1 MYDLISTPSVVVEL
15 EQVTENLKKM
25 DALNRTYGIRVRP
38 HIKPHKS
45 VYFALEQ
52 LSCGARGITC
62 AKLSEAET
70 MADYGIDDIFIAYP
84 LIGEDKMERLGRLMQ
99 RIRVSTEVNSIYGAK
114 QLSALGERIGKKVP
128 VLIEIDG
135 GLPRG
140 I

>member
-1 MYDLISTPSVVVEL
+1 MYDLIPTPSVVVEL

-84 LIGEDKMERLGRLMQ
+84 LIGEDNIAGAQ
-99 RIRVSTEVNSIYGAK
+99 RILHCRPEI
-114 QLSALGERIGKKVP
+114 LLG
-128 VLIEIDG
+128 
-135 GLPRG
+135 
-140 I
+140 

>member
-52 LSCGARGITC
+52 LSCGAQSSARQRRWR
-62 AKLSEAET
+62 T
-70 MADYGIDDIFIAYP
+70 MASMIF
-84 LIGEDKMERLGRLMQ
+84 
-99 RIRVSTEVNSIYGAK
+99 
-114 QLSALGERIGKKVP
+114 LSPIP
-128 VLIEIDG
+128 
-135 GLPRG
+135 
-140 I
+140 

>member
-62 AKLSEAET
+62 ANYAEEIVIPKL
-70 MADYGIDDIFIAYP
+70 
-84 LIGEDKMERLGRLMQ
+84 LHQ
-99 RIRVSTEVNSIYGAK
+99 
-114 QLSALGERIGKKVP
+114 VP
-128 VLIEIDG
+128 
-135 GLPRG
+135 
-140 I
+140 